1 MWFSTPI
8 FVSCTTDASNLDF
21 EIQNTTGSGSFITVP
36 GSTFDMTVE
45 GVDGFPGEYILL
57 ATFFTPSPVVCSVG
71 ILLSW
76 SDCLSSLIA
85 PQQNMSQSQSASQS
99 TSASQSSSG
108 SLSQSQSAS
117 TSALQTMS
125 ASQTQTPSQT
135 QSASLTQTQTQT
147 PSVTHPPRCYWASEE
162 GTEIGDSDV
171 CLLESSCFARL
182 MAAGGSIQDSTSIFE
197 AFTFEANYAAV
208 GCSE

>member
-108 SLSQSQSAS
+108 SLSQSSSQAAS
-117 TSALQTMS
+117 FGYSYSMS
-125 ASQTQTPSQT
+125 RS
-135 QSASLTQTQTQT
+135 
-147 PSVTHPPRCYWASEE
+147 PSVTPTPSPSAPRCSWVGMGF
-162 GTEIGDSDV
+162 GTGDDSR
-171 CLLESSCFARL
+171 CSNSSSCFMKF
-182 MAAGGSIQDSTSIFE
+182 MALGGDIREAITNST
-197 AFTFEANYAAV
+197 AFQLTSTYAEPDC
-208 GCSE
+208 GEFCG